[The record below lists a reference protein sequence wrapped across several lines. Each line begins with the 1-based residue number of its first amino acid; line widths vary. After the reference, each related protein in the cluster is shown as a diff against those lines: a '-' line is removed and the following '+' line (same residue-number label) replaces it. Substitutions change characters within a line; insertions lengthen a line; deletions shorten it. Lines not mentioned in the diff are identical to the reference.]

1 MRLIMKKKE
10 LKKLINVL
18 KEIAIDQKTE
28 IAQLIERVRQ
38 ESEAKIKIQNQFK
51 NKNQEISS
59 LKLSVQNYVR
69 RNNDLEIKLNSY
81 KTQACN

>member
-1 MRLIMKKKE
+1 MKKKE